1 MDKLECVTDQDLK
14 DFLLGELPERVAD
27 IIARHLE
34 ICADCLDRA
43 GLWDDLTDPAVR
55 ALRQAG
61 SPGTLSVLATGPKDS
76 KPPHPVPEIT
86 SPAGFALLEELGRG
100 AMGVVYKAR
109 QNHPERVVA
118 LKFLVAGAHAAEQ
131 RVRFLAEA
139 NTAAR
144 LNHPHIVQVHAVGE
158 HQGQPFLCLEYI
170 AGDHLGKKIGGRP
183 QPPREAAQLLELLA
197 RAVQHAHT
205 QGVVHR
211 DIKPANVLLTGEG
224 IPKVTDFGL
233 ARFGGADLTATGAV
247 LGTPAYMSP
256 EQARGVGD
264 NRPAPHTGH
273 VPRQWKDSGA
283 GISPRR

>member
-1 MDKLECVTDQDLK
+1 
-14 DFLLGELPERVAD
+14 
-27 IIARHLE
+27 
-34 ICADCLDRA
+34 
-43 GLWDDLTDPAVR
+43 
-55 ALRQAG
+55 
-61 SPGTLSVLATGPKDS
+61 
-76 KPPHPVPEIT
+76 
-86 SPAGFALLEELGRG
+86 
-100 AMGVVYKAR
+100 MGVVYKAR

-256 EQARGVGD
+256 EQARGDNAAVG
-264 NRPAPHTGH
+264 PASDVWSLGAIFYELLTGQAPFRG
-273 VPRQWKDSGA
+273 VQALDTLKLVTEQETSAAAPAATRR
-283 GISPRR
+283 SPRPRCHLPQMPGKKSKQALPIGRRACG